1 MEKCIANIPVFNYME
16 KNDCTGCEACAN
28 SCPTGCISM
37 IPDEEGFLFPYGD
50 MNKCIK
56 CNKCVHSC
64 PVQHITDKKL
74 FLDSYAG
81 YIKNEKILK
90 KSASGGMF
98 SLIVDAFYARTNGTG
113 YVDGV
118 VWTDDYTNAIHVVST
133 EKALVD
139 RMRSSKYIQSY
150 KGNIYSQIKILLERG
165 EYVLFSGTP
174 CEAAGLKSYL
184 NKEYEKLYVVDIVCQ
199 GPTSPSAMKQFMKSI
214 TRNGRKQV
222 KAVDMRYVKVAPWI
236 PQWIKIDFADGTSSC
251 KLFYETTIGRSMHIM
266 QRRACYKCSFNG
278 SRRCS
283 DITIGDYHGADPDA
297 DYYNAYGTSIMIINT
312 DKGNELFK
320 LIDRNDCHLVSLE
333 YDAISAPNPRIIQ
346 SGVPHVFRDRFGDI
360 YTRKGLA
367 AAAKASWSVRQ
378 KLRMRIPYSIRLM
391 VRKIK
396 KR

>member
-1 MEKCIANIPVFNYME
+1 ME

-64 PVQHITDKKL
+64 PVQHNTDKKL

-90 KSASGGMF
+90 NSASGGMF

-133 EKALVD
+133 EKAIVD

-199 GPTSPSAMKQFMKSI
+199 GPTSPSAMNQFMKSI
-214 TRNGRKQV
+214 TRNGK
-222 KAVDMRYVKVAPWI
+222 
-236 PQWIKIDFADGTSSC
+236 
-251 KLFYETTIGRSMHIM
+251 
-266 QRRACYKCSFNG
+266 
-278 SRRCS
+278 
-283 DITIGDYHGADPDA
+283 
-297 DYYNAYGTSIMIINT
+297 
-312 DKGNELFK
+312 
-320 LIDRNDCHLVSLE
+320 
-333 YDAISAPNPRIIQ
+333 
-346 SGVPHVFRDRFGDI
+346 
-360 YTRKGLA
+360 
-367 AAAKASWSVRQ
+367 
-378 KLRMRIPYSIRLM
+378 
-391 VRKIK
+391 
-396 KR
+396 